1 MKNILIKLIKLY
13 QKIPGNF
20 HKNCRFYPTCSNYM
34 IEAIEEYGAIRGSFM
49 GIKRI
54 LRCNPF
60 NKNYGY
66 DPVKRRNKNEKN
78 D

>member
-1 MKNILIKLIKLY
+1 
-13 QKIPGNF
+13 
-20 HKNCRFYPTCSNYM
+20 M